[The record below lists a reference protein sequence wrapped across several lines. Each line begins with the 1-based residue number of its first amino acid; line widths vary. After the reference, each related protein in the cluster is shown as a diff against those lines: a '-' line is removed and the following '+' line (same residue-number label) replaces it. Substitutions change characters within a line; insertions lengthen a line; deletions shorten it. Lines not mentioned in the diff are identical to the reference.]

1 MKITIIYDNKTLR
14 NDLVADWGFACLVEV
29 HGRTI
34 LFDTGAR
41 GNILISNLKQLNFAL
56 TSIDDVV
63 ISHAHWD
70 HTGGLSEFLSRN
82 KDVRLFVP
90 ASLAIGD
97 GAAREVIYI
106 KESAPISEHI
116 YSTGELIGM
125 EQSLVV
131 DTDKGLVVVVGCS
144 HPGVKEILNTAS
156 EYGTLYALI
165 GGLHGFSQ
173 FEAVKN
179 LGLICATHCTQHTK
193 QIGTLFSD
201 VFVEGGAGQ
210 IIEI

>member
-1 MKITIIYDNKTLR
+1 MKITIIYDNETVR
-14 NDLVADWGFACLVEV
+14 DDLVADWGFACLIEA

-41 GNILISNLKQLNFAL
+41 GNILIGNMKQLNIDPA
-56 TSIDDVV
+56 SIDDVV

-82 KDVRLFVP
+82 RDVRLFVP
-90 ASLAIGD
+90 ASLAIGG
-97 GAAREVIYI
+97 GAAKEVIPV
-106 KESAPISEHI
+106 KEAAPISEHI
-116 YSTGELIGM
+116 YSTGELMGV
-125 EQSLVV
+125 EQSLAV

-144 HPGVKEILNTAS
+144 HPGVKEILDAAAG
-156 EYGTLYALI
+156 YGTLYALV

-179 LGLICATHCTQHTK
+179 LGLICATHCTQHTR
-193 QIGTLFSD
+193 QIRTLFSN